1 MSIKLGDFDLFRDLL
16 YKESGLVVTPDKTY
30 LLESRL
36 LPVAKKW
43 NFASLEAVA
52 VALRALPDRKL
63 IDEIVDAM
71 TTNETSFFRDQKP
84 FQMFEQVVFP
94 ALMASNRVKTGKKI
108 RIWSAA
114 ASTGQESYTLAMLL
128 KEKES
133 LWKGYTIEIVG
144 TDISESA
151 LTSAKEGA
159 YSQFEVQRG
168 LPITLLM
175 KYFKQIGDKWVISD
189 DIKKMVKFSSFNLLN
204 DMKIL
209 GTFDIIFC
217 RNVLIYFDEKTK
229 GQILARMSPQL
240 HPDGFLFL
248 GGAETTLGITDKF
261 KPLETHRGLYVRPE
275 FPGMPAGI
283 GAASSPPSPAPIP
296 ASAAK
301 PGAIPPLNI
310 KSIPP
315 FTTGR

>member
-94 ALMASNRVKTGKKI
+94 ALMTSNRVKTGKKI

-151 LTSAKEGA
+151 LASAKEGA

-189 DIKKMVKFSSFNLLN
+189 DIKKMVKFSSFNL
-204 DMKIL
+204 
-209 GTFDIIFC
+209 
-217 RNVLIYFDEKTK
+217 
-229 GQILARMSPQL
+229 
-240 HPDGFLFL
+240 
-248 GGAETTLGITDKF
+248 F
-261 KPLETHRGLYVRPE
+261 K
-275 FPGMPAGI
+275 
-283 GAASSPPSPAPIP
+283 
-296 ASAAK
+296 
-301 PGAIPPLNI
+301 
-310 KSIPP
+310 
-315 FTTGR
+315 

>member
-84 FQMFEQVVFP
+84 FQMFEQTILP
-94 ALMASNRVKTGKKI
+94 ALLASSRVKASKKI

-114 ASTGQESYTLAMLL
+114 ASTGQESYTLSMLL
-128 KEKES
+128 KEKEA
-133 LWKGYTIEIVG
+133 LWRGHTIEIVG

-151 LTSAKEGA
+151 LAMAREGA

-175 KYFKQIGDKWVISD
+175 KYFKQVGDKWMISD
-189 DIKKMVKFSSFNLLN
+189 DIKKMVKFSNFNLLN
-204 DMKIL
+204 DMKAL

-229 GQILARMSPQL
+229 GQILARMSQQIQQ
-240 HPDGFLFL
+240 DGFLFL

-261 KPLETHRGLYVRPE
+261 KPLETHRGLYVRPD

-283 GAASSPPSPAPIP
+283 GAAPAPSPTLATAGTTAPGGL
-296 ASAAK
+296 K
-301 PGAIPPLNI
+301 P
-310 KSIPP
+310 
-315 FTTGR
+315 TTVGTIGR

>member
-84 FQMFEQVVFP
+84 FQMFEQTILP
-94 ALMASNRVKTGKKI
+94 ALLASSRVKASKKI

-114 ASTGQESYTLAMLL
+114 ASTGQESYTLSMLL
-128 KEKES
+128 KEKEA
-133 LWKGYTIEIVG
+133 LWRGHTIEIVG

-151 LTSAKEGA
+151 LAMAREGA

-175 KYFKQIGDKWVISD
+175 KYFKQVGDKWMISD
-189 DIKKMVKFSSFNLLN
+189 DIKKMVKFSNFNLLN
-204 DMKIL
+204 DMKAL

-229 GQILARMSPQL
+229 GQILARMSQQIQQ
-240 HPDGFLFL
+240 DGFLFL

-261 KPLETHRGLYVRPE
+261 KPLETHRGLYVRPD

-283 GAASSPPSPAPIP
+283 GAAPAPSPTLATAGTAAPGGL
-296 ASAAK
+296 K
-301 PGAIPPLNI
+301 P
-310 KSIPP
+310 
-315 FTTGR
+315 TTVGTIGR